1 MLKCLNVGNR
11 YILHSAVWLAS
22 MILQACMMPVQ
33 STCSQ
38 YETPYATDSF
48 TSGGFES
55 WDCRE
60 VGLAGAGAK
69 PLGDSNA
76 ATALT
81 GEHSC
86 RLLHA
91 CRYLWGSNDAVCSML
106 RAKAR
111 AW

>member
-1 MLKCLNVGNR
+1 MSLWRQIVL
-11 YILHSAVWLAS
+11 
-22 MILQACMMPVQ
+22 
-33 STCSQ
+33 
-38 YETPYATDSF
+38 

-69 PLGDSNA
+69 PLGDSSA

-81 GEHSC
+81 GQHSC

-91 CRYLWGSNDAVCSML
+91 WNVQWDSDDTAQILS
-106 RAKAR
+106 
-111 AW
+111 